1 MSAVAPGRESRSEQQ
16 VHILTKILVVFAA
29 GLSLALAALT
39 STYALNAKTI
49 TESYDDKVTE
59 AKSANSRFELQS
71 SQFADE
77 RADLLGRINSQKT
90 ELADLDQQRLSLLS
104 ELEELRIQA
113 KQAEDARARVERQIG
128 DLGKTADTQAVLITS
143 LTDEVRTLR
152 SENLDSKGRAI
163 DLVARLND
171 LENRNDVL
179 NQTNRALQEVVAG
192 FQERED
198 GSAARTSGVDTTLGL
213 SELDGPPV
221 RGRVR
226 AVRSSDGQQFA
237 EIDLGTR
244 DRVRENVKLF
254 VTREGRWVADL
265 NIVRADIQTSVGRV
279 DSLGRANVVVRE
291 GDFVRSS
298 LER

>member
-1 MSAVAPGRESRSEQQ
+1 M
-16 VHILTKILVVFAA
+16 HILTKILVVFAA
-29 GLSLALAALT
+29 GLALALAALT
-39 STYALNAKTI
+39 STYALNARTI
-49 TESYDDKVTE
+49 IESYNDKVSE

-77 RADLLGRINSQKT
+77 RAELLGRINTQKA
-90 ELADLDQQRLSLLS
+90 ELTDLDQQRLGLLS

-152 SENLDSKGRAI
+152 DENLTAKTQQI
-163 DLVARLND
+163 DLIARLND
-171 LENRNDVL
+171 LENQNDVL
-179 NQTNRALQEVVAG
+179 IQTNRALQEVVAD
-192 FQERED
+192 FQADADR
-198 GSAARTSGVDTTLGL
+198 GGTGQAAATSTGI

-254 VTREGRWVADL
+254 ITRDGRWVADL

-279 DSLGRANVVVRE
+279 DPLGRPNVQVRE

-298 LER
+298 LDR

>member
-1 MSAVAPGRESRSEQQ
+1 M
-16 VHILTKILVVFAA
+16 HILTKILVVFAA

-39 STYALNAKTI
+39 STYALNARTI
-49 TESYDDKVTE
+49 TESYNDKVAE

-77 RADLLGRINSQKT
+77 RADLLGRINSQKA
-90 ELADLDQQRLSLLS
+90 ELTDLDEQRLSLLS

-152 SENLDSKGRAI
+152 VENLDAKDRQI

-192 FQERED
+192 FQEREPRPGRQPD
-198 GSAARTSGVDTTLGL
+198 ESGLTDL

-265 NIVRADIQTSVGRV
+265 NIVRADIQTAVGRV
-279 DSLGRANVVVRE
+279 DPLGRANVVVRE
-291 GDFVRSS
+291 GDFVRST

>member
-1 MSAVAPGRESRSEQQ
+1 M
-16 VHILTKILVVFAA
+16 HILTKILVVFAA

-49 TESYDDKVTE
+49 TESYVAKVDE
-59 AKSANSRFELQS
+59 AKQANANYELQS

-77 RADLLGRINSQKT
+77 RADLLDRIKARESS
-90 ELADLDQQRLSLLS
+90 LADLDQQRLALLS
-104 ELEELRIQA
+104 QLEELRIQA

-128 DLGKTADTQAVLITS
+128 DLGKTADTQAVLISS

-152 SENLDSKGRAI
+152 DENLTAKTQQI
-163 DLVARLND
+163 DLLARLND
-171 LENRNDVL
+171 LDNQNDVL
-179 NQTNRALQEVVAG
+179 TQTNRALQEVVAG
-192 FQERED
+192 FQNDADNASRGD
-198 GSAARTSGVDTTLGL
+198 SSAGTGGVR
-213 SELDGPPV
+213 ELDGPPV

-254 VTREGRWVADL
+254 VTRDGRWVADL

-279 DSLGRANVVVRE
+279 DALGRANVQVRE
-291 GDFVRSS
+291 GDFVLSTLDR
-298 LER
+298 

>member
-1 MSAVAPGRESRSEQQ
+1 M
-16 VHILTKILVVFAA
+16 HILTKILVVFAA

-49 TESYDDKVTE
+49 TESYNAKVDE
-59 AKSANSRFELQS
+59 AKEANANYELQS

-77 RADLLGRINSQKT
+77 RANLQDDINASRSA
-90 ELADLDQQRLSLLS
+90 LADLDQQRLSLLS
-104 ELEELRIQA
+104 QLEELRIQA

-152 SENLDSKGRAI
+152 DENLTGKTQRI
-163 DLVARLND
+163 DLLARLND
-171 LENRNDVL
+171 LENQNDVL
-179 NQTNRALQEVVAG
+179 TQTNRALQEVVAG
-192 FQERED
+192 FQNEAST
-198 GSAARTSGVDTTLGL
+198 GNAARDADAGVGGL
-213 SELDGPPV
+213 RELDGPPV

-254 VTREGRWVADL
+254 ITRDGRWVADL
-265 NIVRADIQTSVGRV
+265 NIVRADIQTAVGRV
-279 DSLGRANVVVRE
+279 DALGRTNVQVRE
-291 GDFVRSS
+291 GDFVLSTLDR
-298 LER
+298 

>member
-1 MSAVAPGRESRSEQQ
+1 M
-16 VHILTKILVVFAA
+16 HILTKILVVFAA

-49 TESYDDKVTE
+49 TEGYQAKDDE
-59 AKSANSRFELQS
+59 AKRANANYELQS

-77 RADLLGRINSQKT
+77 RAELLGRINALEAQ
-90 ELADLDQQRLSLLS
+90 LGDLDQQRLSLAS
-104 ELEELRIQA
+104 ETEEVRIQA

-152 SENLDSKGRAI
+152 DENLTAKEQQI
-163 DLVARLND
+163 DLLARLND
-171 LENRNDVL
+171 LENQNDVL
-179 NQTNRALQEVVAG
+179 TQTNRALQEVVAG
-192 FQERED
+192 FQNNENRGPGD
-198 GSAARTSGVDTTLGL
+198 DTASSTP

-221 RGRVR
+221 RGRIR
-226 AVRSSDGQQFA
+226 AVRTSDGQQFA

-244 DRVRENVKLF
+244 DRVRENIKLF
-254 VTREGRWVADL
+254 VTRDGRWVADL

-279 DSLGRANVVVRE
+279 DALGRAGVEVRE
-291 GDFVRSS
+291 GDLVRSS
-298 LER
+298 LDR